1 MSQHVSASLSPT
13 RVSVSAPVYS
23 VFFSRPLPSLQVSAK
38 ISAQVVL
45 PPQTLARTNTQSL
58 LCLSLCLSLYWYLDR
73 TNAQSPVSSRV
84 LSLSSFLGSSRRP
97 VLLFVSPVCVCIC
110 VKVRVCVC
118 VCVCVRVSV
127 SVCVCVCVCL
137 CVCVRVRACVHA
149 RARARAHVWV
159 CMRLCVCVSVCLCVC
174 VSLCEYVCENSM
186 LLVQM
191 YTSAGEE
198 APNFF
203 GGLYQTRKKCQK
215 KYKFVV
221 WQSTPQQY
229 LPSLSV
235 CLSLPLCI
243 RMKLSSRRG

>member
-1 MSQHVSASLSPT
+1 M
-13 RVSVSAPVYS
+13 SVSAPVYS

-127 SVCVCVCVCL
+127 SVSVCVCVCL
-137 CVCVRVRACVHA
+137 CVCVRVRACVRA
-149 RARARAHVWV
+149 RALARAHVWV

-174 VSLCEYVCENSM
+174 VSVCLCVNTYVKIAC
-186 LLVQM
+186 
-191 YTSAGEE
+191 YWC
-198 APNFF
+198 
-203 GGLYQTRKKCQK
+203 KC
-215 KYKFVV
+215 
-221 WQSTPQQY
+221 TPQQEKKPPIF
-229 LPSLSV
+229 LGGFTRQEKNAKKNTNLWFGNLHLSSIFPPSLSV
-235 CLSLPLCI
+235 CLSLFAYV
-243 RMKLSSRRG
+243 